1 MKMVRTGMN
10 AALIGLGMLLA
21 ISLAGC
27 IFIESSAISERSASG
42 GTPVSASVSDW
53 GFLLLTIPHGLTGA
67 TNTQLNS
74 QCTSG
79 KLTDVQTEL
88 SMRNFFLA
96 QYYNV
101 SANGVCL

>member
-53 GFLLLTIPHGLTGA
+53 GFLLLTIPNGLTGA
-67 TNTQLNS
+67 ANTQLNS